1 MVEIGTH
8 SAIERADV
16 VTLDLKVR
24 ATHFYP
30 NQRHNT
36 EQSGQRGNL
45 QRDLPAFAG
54 GVEAAAAGGEICRLP
69 ATPLANRGAN
79 RNFQKPVS
87 RPSVEGKRIQT
98 PRAGGG
104 LGRADA

>member
-30 NQRHNT
+30 NQF
-36 EQSGQRGNL
+36 
-45 QRDLPAFAG
+45 RD
-54 GVEAAAAGGEICRLP
+54 
-69 ATPLANRGAN
+69 
-79 RNFQKPVS
+79 
-87 RPSVEGKRIQT
+87 
-98 PRAGGG
+98 
-104 LGRADA
+104 